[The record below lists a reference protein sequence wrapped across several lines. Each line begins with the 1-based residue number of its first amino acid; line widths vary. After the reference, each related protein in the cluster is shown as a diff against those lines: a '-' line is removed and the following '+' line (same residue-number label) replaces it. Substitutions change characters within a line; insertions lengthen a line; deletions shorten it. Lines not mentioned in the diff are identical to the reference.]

1 MAATASYFP
10 IASLDAGHTLGRI
23 GMCFCPGRPPYS
35 PLGSNCKRD
44 LAKDLG
50 TIARW
55 GASLVVTLMEERELF
70 ELGLNDLPTQLR
82 SLRMTWLLIPLPEG
96 GIPGPSFESRWTTAS
111 SQLASVLE
119 QRGRILI
126 HCRDGLQRTGFV
138 AARLLVHLGCRPEDA
153 INRVRAAKPGAIAST
168 EQELEIFSARPP
180 VFNTASTRSMAT
192 RSDQPEP
199 MRALAKQILRRPITL
214 QMLSPRA
221 FPASQAPPSALTLH
235 GENCA
240 ELKSPYEDPGHL
252 RSKAEPF
259 DRRGH
264 PPSLEPER
272 FDRANTVVPPNGKA
286 QP

>member
-35 PLGSNCKRD
+35 LLGSNYKRD

-55 GASLVVTLMEERELF
+55 GASLVVTLMEDRELF
-70 ELGLNDLPTQLR
+70 ELGLNDLPAQLR
-82 SLRMTWLLIPLPEG
+82 SLRITWLLIPLPED

-168 EQELEIFSARPP
+168 EQEHEIFSARPP
-180 VFNTASTRSMAT
+180 VFNTASTRSRAA
-192 RSDQPEP
+192 RSGPPEP
-199 MRALAKQILRRPITL
+199 MRAFAKQVIRRPTTL

-221 FPASQAPPSALTLH
+221 VPVSQSLPSVFTPR

-240 ELKSPYEDPGHL
+240 ESKSPYEDQGHL

-259 DRRGH
+259 DH
-264 PPSLEPER
+264 
-272 FDRANTVVPPNGKA
+272 
-286 QP
+286 